1 MSERLSTDMSDRKIW
16 QKQRQQIWQKICHKK
31 VKSFVT
37 KNVKT
42 HCSYHLEMDVNK
54 NNAHIK
60 LPHPNFVL
68 TQQQHRPLHDWI
80 AQGPKGVK
88 RKIDDVRHDLTD
100 SRIHFYVYGEVEE
113 LDTQIQFNVDDEVED
128 SKRNMRA
135 RRSPLLGRRKRSMR
149 IAPIYTAEMRRLFSR
164 QPI

>member
-42 HCSYHLEMDVNK
+42 YCSYHLEMDVNK

-128 SKRNMRA
+128 GVKIPNAICAQDEALCLEGASVPCA
-135 RRSPLLGRRKRSMR
+135 
-149 IAPIYTAEMRRLFSR
+149 
-164 QPI
+164 

>member
-1 MSERLSTDMSDRKIW
+1 M
-16 QKQRQQIWQKICHKK
+16 
-31 VKSFVT
+31 
-37 KNVKT
+37 
-42 HCSYHLEMDVNK
+42 
-54 NNAHIK
+54 
-60 LPHPNFVL
+60 
-68 TQQQHRPLHDWI
+68 
-80 AQGPKGVK
+80 K

-100 SRIHFYVYGEVEE
+100 SQIHFYVYGEVEE
-113 LDTQIQFNVDDEVED
+113 LDTQIQFNVDDEVRWGED